1 MIMLCVGLQTLW
13 VVELKRALPQ
23 EAGITPFSGEHYSV
37 SSGQAASL
45 PWHTPPHPLAWRD
58 LRSRG
63 GERRATLG
71 SPCKEGLDTPF
82 IWVRLFQSGAACQQA
97 EAEAVHLANEMQAE
111 YWSVS
116 AKTGE

>member
-1 MIMLCVGLQTLW
+1 MLDFKAYDGVMQ
-13 VVELKRALPQ
+13 LKRA
-23 EAGITPFSGEHYSV
+23 GIPHFSGEHFSV

-45 PWHTPPHPLAWRD
+45 PWDTPPHPLAWSDVRN
-58 LRSRG
+58 G
-63 GERRATLG
+63 WGEEATLG
-71 SPCKEGLDTPF
+71 SPRKEGQDTKSAQCCF
-82 IWVRLFQSGAACQQA
+82 FQSGAACEQA